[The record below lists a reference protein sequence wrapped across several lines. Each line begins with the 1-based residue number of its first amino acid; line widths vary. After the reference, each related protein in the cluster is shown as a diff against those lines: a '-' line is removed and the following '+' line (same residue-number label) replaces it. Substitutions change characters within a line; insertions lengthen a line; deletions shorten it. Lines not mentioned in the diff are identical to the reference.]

1 MNKIFIIYIM
11 WLHTTC
17 AIKNVLI
24 LGGDGMMGSATT
36 RLFMKEKSRFN
47 LTLVNRGNWYWD
59 SEEEIKPFVNSYEC
73 TRGDGFRD
81 TCIPLYNDLYYD
93 AIIDFSCYHPLDM
106 EVRSIKSICLQNFN
120 V

>member
-1 MNKIFIIYIM
+1 MNNKYFIFVT
-11 WLHTTC
+11 WLHVTY
-17 AIKNVLI
+17 ALKNVLI

-36 RLFMKEKSRFN
+36 RLLMKEKSKFN

-81 TCIPLYNDLYYD
+81 TCIHLYDNLYYD

-106 EVRSIKSICLQNFN
+106 EVRIMKSS
-120 V
+120 